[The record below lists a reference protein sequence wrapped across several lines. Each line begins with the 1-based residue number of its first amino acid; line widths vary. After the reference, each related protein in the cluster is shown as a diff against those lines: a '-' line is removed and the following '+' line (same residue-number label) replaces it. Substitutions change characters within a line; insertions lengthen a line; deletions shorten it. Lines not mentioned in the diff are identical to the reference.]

1 MFVTFYSYKGGVGR
15 TLALANLA
23 CLMAEDAEHPQRVLV
38 WDFDLEAPGL
48 HRLFPS
54 NRPQKYGFVDFAY
67 EYALSGEV
75 PDINDYIY
83 ESAIEGIDVLPAGYI
98 GESYCEKLQK
108 IDWVQFFDSDLN
120 SRGEFFDKVVE
131 GIKERELPY
140 DYVLID
146 SRTGLNDQAGICTE
160 ILSDLL
166 VVLFRLTAQNL
177 DGLEHMIPA
186 IKSQLKLRGREEV
199 KIVPIASQVVS
210 AASHDWKE
218 SRKQAQDIFG
228 PDLEYVQ
235 FDADLVSRE
244 KLFCLD
250 KEIKTMWPCPPI
262 VYDYRRICDSIRSKN
277 IEDTKIQSEKLRR
290 LMREG
295 DLTTAETVM
304 MGLLQKR
311 PTLYQAWNSLEE
323 LYWRM
328 SGPRK
333 EESRKIVAK
342 ILQDDP
348 KNFWAYQSEAGFKV
362 EKAVDTDSTELLEEA
377 VTLFDEALKHAQENE
392 QADIHRKIAAIRS
405 SQGKLQEAVNAQR
418 KAKELLPNNN
428 QIVLDLAMIRMR
440 MGAKYF
446 AMAAEELDEV
456 SPETGETKYIYL
468 VYLRTY
474 LKEMDKARE
483 AFEQCE
489 ASTQPLVEAHMS
501 LISGKSDIAL
511 AIAKEKSSC
520 IRSPSEVANWAE
532 FYMCAH
538 DCDNALKLID
548 KTIESKPETESKY
561 AYVRELVEFF
571 KKHTDTSKDEIK
583 GLLKLWNK
591 EPWNFSEL
599 IFFKECCLR
608 DNIKYG
614 NRLNTIEQLIMLK
627 EFQGL
632 SSLTIGHHRRG
643 ARNRHRIV
651 QRELFA
657 TA

>member
-67 EYALSGEV
+67 EYAISGEV

-83 ESAIEGIDVLPAGYI
+83 ESEIEGIDVLPAGYV

-120 SRGEFFDKVVE
+120 SRGEFFNKVVE
-131 GIKERELPY
+131 SIKEKEQPY

-177 DGLEHMIPA
+177 DGLAHMIPA
-186 IKSQLKLRGREEV
+186 IKSQLKLRDREDV

-218 SRKQAQDIFG
+218 SREQAREIFG
-228 PDLEYVQ
+228 PELEYIQ

-244 KLFCLD
+244 KLFCLET
-250 KEIKTMWPCPPI
+250 EIKAMWPCPPI

-277 IEDTKIQSEKLRR
+277 AEDTKIQSDKLGK
-290 LMREG
+290 MTREG
-295 DLTTAETVM
+295 DSTRAETVM
-304 MGLLQKR
+304 MGLLQRR
-311 PTLYQAWNSLEE
+311 PTLSLVWNSLGE
-323 LYWRM
+323 LYWGM
-328 SGPRK
+328 SELRK
-333 EESRKIVAK
+333 EESREIVAK
-342 ILQDDP
+342 IRQDDP
-348 KNFWAYQSEAGFKV
+348 KNVWACQSEAGFKI
-362 EKAVDTDSTELLEEA
+362 EKAVGTGSAELEKA
-377 VTLFDEALKHAQENE
+377 VTLLGEALKHAQRKE
-392 QADIHRKIAAIRS
+392 QAGIYRKIAAVRS
-405 SQGKLQEAVNAQR
+405 SQGKRQEAVNALRQ
-418 KAKELLPNNN
+418 AKELLPNNN
-428 QIVLDLAMIRMR
+428 QIVLDIAMIHMR
-440 MGAKYF
+440 MGTKYF

-456 SPETGETKYIYL
+456 SPETGRTKYANL
-468 VYLRTY
+468 AYLRTY
-474 LKEMDKARE
+474 LKELDKAKE

-489 ASTQPLVEAHMS
+489 SSTQPLVEAHMN
-501 LISGKSDIAL
+501 LISGKTDIAL
-511 AIAKEKSSC
+511 AIAKKESS
-520 IRSPSEVANWAE
+520 STESTGEVANWAE
-532 FYMCAH
+532 FYICAR
-538 DCDNALKLID
+538 DCDNALSLINR
-548 KTIESKPETESKY
+548 KMESKIGTKNEYEK
-561 AYVRELVEFF
+561 VRKLVKFF
-571 KKHTDTSKDEIK
+571 KEQTDASEEEII
-583 GLLKLWNK
+583 GLREQWDTKS
-591 EPWNFSEL
+591 WNFREL

-608 DNIKYG
+608 DDIEYG
-614 NRLNTIEQLIMLK
+614 NRLDVIEQFIMQE
-627 EFQGL
+627 EFREL
-632 SSLTIGHHRRG
+632 SSLALGHYRKGTRYRFRG
-643 ARNRHRIV
+643 A
-651 QRELFA
+651 QGKLFI